1 MRRRTLL
8 ALALSLAIFG
18 GVFATANTL
27 NGINSPSVSAD
38 NTTVASCD
46 PDGVTTSYGT
56 TWDTTD
62 KRYEIASVTVSGVA
76 DTCDGETLSV
86 SLTDS
91 AGVQIGSGSVAIP
104 TSAATSFAINPL
116 TTQPSAKLTEGIHV
130 LIAA

>member
-1 MRRRTLL
+1 MRKKTLL
-8 ALALSLAIFG
+8 ALALSLAVFG

-27 NGINSPSVSAD
+27 NGITSNTVSAD

-46 PDGVTTSYGT
+46 PDGVSAAYGT
-56 TWDTTD
+56 AWDTTD
-62 KRYEIASVTVSGVA
+62 KRYEITSVTVSGVA
-76 DTCDGETLSV
+76 GTCDGETLNV

-104 TSAATSFAINPL
+104 TSAATSFTATM
-116 TTQPSAKLTEGIHV
+116 TTAPSAKLTENVHI